1 MLARGKPRDAMHP
14 ARHVS
19 EECARKLARTAAHR
33 SMRKQ
38 HPNDGMV
45 HLHIIDFADK
55 DKYDNE
61 KTTKRKRRCTLAHSE
76 KRKKKEGKT

>member
-1 MLARGKPRDAMHP
+1 
-14 ARHVS
+14 
-19 EECARKLARTAAHR
+19 
-33 SMRKQ
+33 MRKQ

-61 KTTKRKRRCTLAHSE
+61 KTTKRKKRCTLAHSE